1 MPDET
6 TASTTTAETPTTDA
20 GAQTTGGTTGGAT
33 VGRGGK
39 RPDELPYKE
48 PGDVD
53 PPEGTRDEHGTEVS
67 RWITY
72 LQQMLNYTYQMQVVM
87 EDGHFG
93 SMTANAVSH
102 FREQTNLPAGEFVDK
117 EFWLKLGVQDLA
129 AEWDRQNAGRGGSGA
144 GGQQGS
150 GGSSG
155 GTDFSEVD
163 LGVSM
168 VQANTNEACWAA
180 ALATVLN
187 YRGESYDTDSLC
199 EQNGQSTQ
207 EWTSLQRAT
216 AIGAQLGLNQV
227 VCQGG
232 TAASLAEAMS
242 NHGPLWTPVPGN
254 EYHVIVLAGVTANE
268 GNPQVHVLDP
278 TTGADSWLPMADLTA
293 QYGISDAF
301 RGEVLA
307 PS

>member
-1 MPDET
+1 MPKKKPTKTEARPKKKKAERSPVSKGVASARAAAPRRGTRET
-6 TASTTTAETPTTDA
+6 APRAVASRSAATKASPKVSADARTRSAAEEKVLKPLAKVKA
-20 GAQTTGGTTGGAT
+20 GA
-33 VGRGGK
+33 R
-39 RPDELPYKE
+39 E
-48 PGDVD
+48 
-53 PPEGTRDEHGTEVS
+53 
-67 RWITY
+67 
-72 LQQMLNYTYQMQVVM
+72 
-87 EDGHFG
+87 
-93 SMTANAVSH
+93 TA
-102 FREQTNLPAGEFVDK
+102 P
-117 EFWLKLGVQDLA
+117 
-129 AEWDRQNAGRGGSGA
+129 
-144 GGQQGS
+144 
-150 GGSSG
+150 
-155 GTDFSEVD
+155 
-163 LGVSM
+163 
-168 VQANTNEACWAA
+168 AA
-180 ALATVLN
+180 AAKAPQKPAKPARRIPSGELN
-187 YRGESYDTDSLC
+187 KIRTLLSQKKIALTNHLQSELSELEKPEKRHRTDLEEIASDTHDTDSLC

-278 TTGADSWLPMADLTA
+278 TTGADSWLPMADLAA